1 MTTPRSADECVAR
14 VLNIVGARP
23 LALDAL
29 LRVAAVEWSDEVTT
43 ACIECADRPRLLL
56 NPAFVERHCHSPER
70 LAALLLHELAHV
82 SMGHTRM
89 FPRPTPAHNV
99 ACDAIINREI
109 AAMAT
114 EHHADVSGLTALF
127 VEYYEANA
135 SPWFLLRPPPGW
147 PLAPDWEASK
157 GLPAALRTVHFR
169 LYRTDKT
176 QQRHTVQY
184 SEIVDALQC
193 AGDLDMSKLLGAH
206 GETAVECSALTSGR
220 DAVAADVLASALHP
234 ISGRLAGV
242 GGSDM
247 AMQVQRAQKRAELE
261 RALRVLLRRCFTSGE
276 ERGHVS
282 WVEWP
287 TRTALPHQDRRAPAR
302 AALARALGAPP
313 PLFFADTV
321 RHARPEPT
329 HATIY
334 LDTSGSMEGV
344 LPALHATLAALRRE
358 LRPRILLF
366 STAVAEVDGA
376 DFDAGRLR
384 TTGGTSIAPVLEHA
398 LQHALQHAAQR
409 VASNTHIP
417 PRALVLTDGL
427 FDQPPKALCRKVK
440 DRGIELHLGVTA
452 SGPLHDDKPWV
463 ASATRLPI

>member
-1 MTTPRSADECVAR
+1 MTSMRSVDECVAH

-23 LALDAL
+23 LALDAF
-29 LRVAAVEWSDEVTT
+29 LRIAAVEWSGTVTT

-56 NPAFVERHCHSPER
+56 NPAFVERYCHTPER

-89 FPRPTPAHNV
+89 FPRPTPAHNM

-127 VEYYEANA
+127 VEYYAANA

-147 PLAPDWEASK
+147 PMAPDWEASK
-157 GLPAALRTVHFR
+157 GLPAALRSLHFR
-169 LYRTDKT
+169 LYRTDT
-176 QQRHTVQY
+176 PQQRHTVQY
-184 SEIVDALQC
+184 SEIVDALRC

-206 GETAVECSALTSGR
+206 GETATECSALTSGR
-220 DAVAADVLASALHP
+220 DAAAADVLAQALDP

-242 GGSDM
+242 GGRDVM
-247 AMQVQRAQKRAELE
+247 LQVQRTRKRAELE
-261 RALRVLLRRCFTSGE
+261 RALRMLLRRCFTSGG
-276 ERGHVS
+276 ERRKVS
-282 WVEWP
+282 WVERP
-287 TRTALPHQDRRAPAR
+287 TRTALPHRDRRAPAR
-302 AALARALGAPP
+302 VALARAFGAPP
-313 PLFFADTV
+313 PLFFADTGRQPV
-321 RHARPEPT
+321 AEPT
-329 HATIY
+329 QATIY
-334 LDTSGSMEGV
+334 LDTSGSMDGV

-366 STAVAEVDGA
+366 STVVAEVDGA

-398 LQHALQHAAQR
+398 LQHMPRLTLPPVSSRAR
-409 VASNTHIP
+409 IP
-417 PRALVLTDGL
+417 SRALVLTDGC
-427 FDQPPKALCRKVK
+427 FDQPRKTLCRQLKA
-440 DRGIELHLGVTA
+440 RGIELHLGVTA
-452 SGPLHDDKPWV
+452 AGPLHDDKPWV